1 MRRLA
6 SMVGALL
13 AALVAASAHADE
25 VPYVK
30 TPQAVVD
37 AMLAIAG
44 VRGTDFLYD
53 LGSGDGRIPIT
64 AAQRYGARG
73 LGVDYDP
80 YLVEESTRNARAA
93 GVADRV
99 TFVQKNIF
107 DLDLAPATVVTMYL
121 LPAVNLEL
129 RPKLLAT
136 LRPGTRVVSH
146 DWDMG
151 DWEPDAK
158 MDVPAPDKPVGLRKE
173 STVYLWIV
181 PARAGGEWRTRVPL
195 PSGLAEVRLE
205 IDQRYQMLSGTAQ
218 VGDKRYELERAFV
231 RGPLVFFRFGEGE
244 SAVRFQAQL
253 FTDRMVGRVT
263 TADDRT
269 HPWRALRVPARPR
282 SGALLPGLGPA

>member
-1 MRRLA
+1 MRRITRT
-6 SMVGALL
+6 L
-13 AALVAASAHADE
+13 AALVAALVAAFAAGCAHADE

-37 AMLAIAG
+37 AMLGIAA

-64 AAQRYGARG
+64 AAQRYGARA

-93 GVADRV
+93 GVGQRV
-99 TFVQKNIF
+99 AFVQKNIF
-107 DLDLAPATVVTMYL
+107 DVDLSPATVVTMYL
-121 LPAVNLEL
+121 LPAVNIEL

-151 DWEPDAK
+151 DWEPDAQV
-158 MDVPAPDKPVGLRKE
+158 DVPAPDKPVGVRKE

-181 PARAGGEWRTRVPL
+181 PGQAAGEWRTQVPL
-195 PSGLAEVRLE
+195 PSGRADVVLE
-205 IDQRYQMLSGTAQ
+205 IDQRYQMLSGFAQ
-218 VGDKRYELERAFV
+218 VGDRRHALERAFM
-231 RGPLVFFRFGEGE
+231 RGPRVFFRFGEGA
-244 SAVRFQAQL
+244 SAVRFEGQL
-253 FTDRMVGRVT
+253 FADRMVGRVT
-263 TADDRT
+263 TADERT
-269 HPWRALRVPARPR
+269 HVWRAQRRKPA
-282 SGALLPGLGPA
+282 G

>member
-1 MRRLA
+1 MRRITRTLA
-6 SMVGALL
+6 VLA
-13 AALVAASAHADE
+13 AALVWAGVAGGAHADE

-44 VRGTDFLYD
+44 VRETDFLYD

-93 GVADRV
+93 GVGNRV
-99 TFVQKNIF
+99 SFVQKNIF
-107 DLDLAPATVVTMYL
+107 EMDLSPATVVTMYL
-121 LPAVNLEL
+121 LPAVNIEL

-151 DWEPDAK
+151 DWEPDDRI
-158 MDVPAPDKPVGLRKE
+158 DVPAPDKPVGVRKE

-181 PARAGGEWRTRVPL
+181 PAQAAGEWRARVPL
-195 PSGLAEVRLE
+195 PSGLAEVVLE
-205 IDQRYQMLSGTAQ
+205 IDQRYQMLSGYAQ
-218 VGDKRYELERAFV
+218 VGDQRHPLERAYV
-231 RGPLVFFRFGEGE
+231 RGPRVFFGFGEGAA
-244 SAVRFQAQL
+244 AVRFQGQL
-253 FTDRMVGRVT
+253 FADRMVGRVT
-263 TADDRT
+263 TADERT
-269 HPWRALRVPARPR
+269 HPWRAQRVKPQ
-282 SGALLPGLGPA
+282 G